1 MDEQLFKISKKIY
14 NKKRYIKDD
23 QYWGY
28 SWNEVVST
36 FYLDLAEDSFYIYE
50 HEPIV
55 SYKLKILEIRNS
67 KAHIQCS
74 GILIVDGYTEPYEQE
89 KFEIDSWIP
98 VIRAEGLIPR
108 RSAS

>member
-1 MDEQLFKISKKIY
+1 MI
-14 NKKRYIKDD
+14 
-23 QYWGY
+23 
-28 SWNEVVST
+28 
-36 FYLDLAEDSFYIYE
+36 
-50 HEPIV
+50 

-74 GILIVDGYTEPYEQE
+74 GILIVDGYAEPYEQE

>member
-1 MDEQLFKISKKIY
+1 MTIEES
-14 NKKRYIKDD
+14 DD
-23 QYWGY
+23 R
-28 SWNEVVST
+28 
-36 FYLDLAEDSFYIYE
+36 EDSFYIYE

-74 GILIVDGYTEPYEQE
+74 GILIVDRYTEPYEQE

-108 RSAS
+108 RLCRGMLIESVKDWGKFGL